1 MNHPLPV
8 ETSDTPLAPGLRLPV
23 SKRKQLSGGAVEEI
37 RALATKYPDKLAATL
52 PALYVAQKDFGFVSL
67 AAMQEVARVLGIPES
82 HVFGVATFYTL
93 FKKHPVGKYHLQVC
107 TNLCCA
113 LNGAAKL
120 LEKLVEQTGAHPGD
134 GPTGDG
140 LFSVEEVECLASCGS
155 GPCLQVNEDA
165 YEEFVTESKLLTLLD
180 ACRRG
185 ERTAWGQ
192 WPGVSIRGWRGCRW
206 WSSIPW
212 ASPGRMWWRPR
223 CPRACLRFRN

>member
-8 ETSDTPLAPGLRLPV
+8 ETSETPLAPGQRLPQ
-23 SKRKQLSGGAVEEI
+23 SERRQLSPEAVEEI
-37 RALATKYPDKLAATL
+37 RSLASKYPDKLAATL

-67 AAMQEVARVLGIPES
+67 AAMQEVAHALGVPES

-120 LEKLVEQTGAHPGD
+120 LEKVVEKTGAAPGQ
-134 GPTGDG
+134 GPSEDG

-165 YEEFVTESKLLTLLD
+165 YEEFVDEAKLLQILD
-180 ACRRG
+180 VCRRG
-185 ERTAWGQ
+185 ERAAWGQ
-192 WPGVSIRGWRGCRW
+192 
-206 WSSIPW
+206 
-212 ASPGRMWWRPR
+212 
-223 CPRACLRFRN
+223 